1 MKCYKNGT
9 KMADK
14 DSSNKENPFS
24 FKTFVK
30 SKQETE
36 TTTSKIKKDK
46 HKSKNSP
53 ASVRKR
59 DSYTDEP
66 PFPEVSRQGEL
77 TGNDLHC

>member
-1 MKCYKNGT
+1 
-9 KMADK
+9 MADK
-14 DSSNKENPFS
+14 DSSSKENPFS
-24 FKTFVK
+24 FKAFVK

-46 HKSKNSP
+46 HKSRSSP

-59 DSYTDEP
+59 DSSTDEP